1 MSECIIVGGGIIGL
15 LSAREL
21 LMRGLRVRIVERGE
35 PGSES
40 SWAGGG
46 ILSTLYPWRYAEA
59 VTRLARWSQQE
70 YPAVCERLRQDTG
83 IDPEW
88 TQSGLL
94 MLDTAEL
101 PEAQAW
107 AAAHDAEL
115 QLLAGE
121 AITSCEPAL
130 GTPPARALW
139 MPAIAQLRNPRMLQA
154 LRKDVELRGA
164 IIQSHCEVLDFAS
177 RDGHIVGVH
186 TAQGL
191 LPADRV
197 ILAGGAWSAQLL
209 KTQGISIEVAP
220 VRGQMLL
227 FQAQPGLINRI
238 VLNQGRYLI
247 PRRDGHILIGSTVE
261 YTGFDKTTTEQARND
276 LLHSALSM
284 VPALAQAS
292 VVKHWAGLR
301 PGAPEGIPYIGELPA
316 LRGLFVNAG
325 HFRNGVVTGLASAR
339 LLADLISGTAPM
351 IDPTPY
357 RPELR
362 NASQAVQ
369 AWI

>member
-15 LSAREL
+15 LTAREL
-21 LMRGLRVRIVERGE
+21 LMRGLRVRLVERGE
-35 PGSES
+35 PGQES

-46 ILSTLYPWRYAEA
+46 ILSPLYPWRYAEA

-70 YPAVCERLRQDTG
+70 YPAVCEQLRQDTG

-88 TQSGLL
+88 IQSGLL
-94 MLDTAEL
+94 MLDTTEQ
-101 PEAQAW
+101 PDAQSW
-107 AAAHDAEL
+107 AATHDAEFHI
-115 QLLAGE
+115 LADE
-121 AITSCEPAL
+121 AVTTCEPAL

-154 LRKDVELRGA
+154 LRKDIELRGA

-177 RDGHIVGVH
+177 RDGHVVGVH
-186 TAQGL
+186 TTQGL
-191 LPADRV
+191 LPAECV

-209 KTQGISIEVAP
+209 KTQHISIDVAP

-227 FQAQPGLINRI
+227 FQAHPGLIKHI
-238 VLNQGRYLI
+238 VLNQDRYLI
-247 PRRDGHILIGSTVE
+247 PRHDGHILIGSTVE
-261 YTGFDKTTTEQARND
+261 YTGFNKTTTEQARND
-276 LLHSALSM
+276 LYHAAISM

-301 PGAPEGIPYIGELPA
+301 PGAPEGIPYIGELPS

-339 LLADLISGTAPM
+339 LLADLISGTPPI
-351 IDPTPY
+351 IDPSSY

-362 NASQAVQ
+362 NSSQAGLE
-369 AWI
+369 WI